1 MSKSAFP
8 AKYSLKTALSSLV
21 LSSVIWGGCSVAA
34 KNAENAP
41 VQKNSQIEKTT
52 VAAPEMKTA
61 VRGARIK
68 ISPGSPADAIR
79 QFYKHLREKRFREA
93 VMMTNMRPAVEGL
106 TDAEMN
112 DLSGDFEAIARSV
125 PEVLEINGEIVAG
138 ESATVTAKMPDEETG
153 NLELKEFKLRRE
165 SEAWTILWL
174 DEVTEKTVK
183 KAGKNYLFAL
193 KMETHQIEAQKM
205 MERIARSQMVY
216 ALQNNGQYADM
227 KTLIDAAVLPADVQ
241 TPASTGY
248 VYAIKPSPDGRKFM
262 ASAEPAVYGKTGKLS
277 FLLDMQGKDGKPRLR
292 AEDNKGQPLKK

>member
-1 MSKSAFP
+1 MSKSASP
-8 AKYSLKTALSSLV
+8 ANYSLKTALSALV
-21 LSSVIWGGCSVAA
+21 LSSVVWSGCSVAA
-34 KNAENAP
+34 KTADEAP
-41 VQKNSQIEKTT
+41 VQKTSQSEKPT

-61 VRGARIK
+61 ARGARIQ
-68 ISPGSPADAIR
+68 ISAGSPADAVR
-79 QFYKHLREKRFREA
+79 VFYKNLREKRFRQA
-93 VMMTNMRPAVEGL
+93 VLMTNMRPAVEGL
-106 TDAEMN
+106 SDAEMSE
-112 DLSGDFEAIARSV
+112 LSGDFEAIARSV

-138 ESATVTAKMPDEETG
+138 ESATVTAKMPNEETG
-153 NLELKEFKLRRE
+153 NLELKDFKLRRE
-165 SEAWTILWL
+165 GDAWTILWL

-183 KAGKNYLFAL
+183 KAGKNYLFSL

-227 KTLIDAAVLPADVQ
+227 KTLIDSGVLPPDVQ

-248 VYAIKPSPDGRKFM
+248 VYAIKPSADGRKFM

-277 FLLDMQGKDGKPRLR
+277 FLLDMEGRDGKPRLR